1 MAFPDVIVECAFDND
16 INEVQYAQGGYSDIT
31 QFVKSI
37 NGTLRG
43 RQYELDT
50 VETGSLS
57 ITLDNADGRFTP
69 GKVDSPYYP
78 NVKPARRLRI
88 RGRNLQRSQ
97 IATAGSTLRS
107 TVGFQRDTNYASN
120 YPTGPVLVESRVDGV
135 SPLRTVTHT
144 NEIQDP
150 RTTSTALWAG
160 TLTKSL
166 PGDGWLRLTTPDAAV
181 RYIYASPS
189 PLGRFPVTAGDKVA
203 LRMKVRGHA
212 TRDLYVKLAVAGYDS
227 ANAGLSP
234 YPTGGYVLIPAT
246 QEVTVTLMGTMSTA
260 GTVGTLPLIYLY
272 GTTPGGVPVAG
283 DYVDV
288 TEWYYEHGTNAPT
301 DIDVNDLFFAGD
313 DEEHLNVDGTAT
325 DYRWKGTANASGSEQ
340 TSHPVGAG
348 THHIEVTVPSGTPA
362 GGHGLVQWNVPLEQG
377 RLLHHVVRVRR
388 VSGTEPTGSAG
399 VTVRYFDADDNLIG
413 PTAPGNGYSLPTSSS
428 YFDMRGY
435 GGHTPPPTAAYALM
449 DFHVS
454 PTAAYTSDVVY
465 AFDAIQTES
474 AENHAPNPTGRWDAK
489 DWYVTGA
496 AGTVPTNGTLEI
508 IFTAAA
514 DGGDSELYTW
524 LAGMIPG
531 ETYTAYLQLYHTN
544 TSTGGTPTTS
554 LQVTADDGQTATVV
568 GGKAVYEAGVYT
580 FTATRSNMK
589 LAIQPEGGGMFPAG
603 HYVKVKL
610 VNVKLGDT
618 SPGAYVETDYGTWE
632 HPKPIFEGWIESWPL
647 RVTGQAPE
655 MTVVANDRLKRI
667 GQIKLDSTWREAVFD
682 DAMEL
687 IIPFDDDPVDAR
699 GRVAQIGTW
708 ASTDQIIDI
717 PLLATVGDLG
727 AAGYT
732 LGVDGPATPT
742 AIDFNAVSGTQGYFV
757 QMDYSKDYTPPAA
770 PPPPPPSP
778 TPPPP
783 AQTYTYVTYTK
794 TYYSTWSRTFDGSGA
809 TTWDD
814 SDYCY
819 QGYYDGNRGLTRS
832 LVGFNYNAI
841 KSDLA
846 GATIKSCKFTARNE
860 HWYYNAGGTAYL
872 GTHTYSSKPSSWST
886 SSVAENRLHTSW
898 GKGATK
904 TVELGVTIG
913 NEFKAGTTKGV
924 AFGPPPYGLSYYG
937 YFRGAKLSYRPYLTI
952 TYVKKVAT

>member
-16 INEVQYAQGGYSDIT
+16 INEVQYAQGGYTDIT

-88 RGRNLQRSQ
+88 RGKNLQRSQ

-107 TVGFQRDTNYASN
+107 TEGFTRSTIYPSI
-120 YPTGPVLVESRVDGV
+120 YPTDPVLVESRVSGV
-135 SPLRTVTHT
+135 SPLRTVVHL
-144 NEIQDP
+144 NRIYDP
-150 RTTSTALWAG
+150 HTTSLTRWVVG
-160 TLTKSL
+160 SGITKTLT
-166 PGDGWLRLTTPDAAV
+166 GDGWMRMTTTGGSS
-181 RYIYASPS
+181 YTYAST
-189 PLGRFPVTAGDKVA
+189 PVTFHATNNGDNVA
-203 LRMKVRGHA
+203 LRVRVRGHA
-212 TRDLYVKLAVAGYDS
+212 TKNLAAYLAVYGYDS
-227 ANAGLSP
+227 AGANVGSVAISQWV
-234 YPTGGYVLIPAT
+234 TIPAGT
-246 QEVTVTLMGTMSTA
+246 ETILTLT
-260 GTVGTLPLIYLY
+260 GTVANASIVKTLPLIYIRNGDVDLL
-272 GTTPGGVPVAG
+272 ANG
-283 DYVDV
+283 DYIDHTDWFYETGPLAPMDIATNDV
-288 TEWYYEHGTNAPT
+288 MFT
-301 DIDVNDLFFAGD
+301 GD
-313 DEEHLNVDGTAT
+313 DAEHLSSDGTGI
-325 DYRWKGTANASGSEQ
+325 DYRWQGTVNDSPSEM

-362 GGHGLVQWNVPLEQG
+362 GAHGLVQWNVPLEQG
-377 RLLHHVVRVRR
+377 RLLYHSVQVRR
-388 VSGTEPTGSAG
+388 VSGTEPAG
-399 VTVRYFDADDNLIG
+399 TAGTIVRYYDADDNLVSG
-413 PTAPGNGYSLPTSSS
+413 TGNPGNGFTLPTSTS
-428 YFDMRGY
+428 YAVWRGY

-449 DFHVS
+449 DVHVS

-465 AFDAIQTES
+465 AIDAIQTES
-474 AENHAPNPTGRWDAK
+474 GDNHAPNPMGRWDAK

-496 AGTVPTNGTLEI
+496 AGTLPTNGTTEV
-508 IFTAAA
+508 IFEAAA

-524 LAGMIPG
+524 LGGLIPG
-531 ETYTAYLQLYHTN
+531 ETYTGYLQLYHTN
-544 TSTGGTPTTS
+544 TSAGGTPTTN
-554 LQVTADDGQTATVV
+554 LQVTTDDGETATVI

-580 FTATRSNMK
+580 FTAMHTAMK

-603 HYVKVKL
+603 HYVKAKY
-610 VNVKLGDT
+610 VNVVLGDT
-618 SPGAYVETDYGTWE
+618 SPGLFNEAFPVTWE
-632 HPKPIFEGWIESWPL
+632 HPKPIFEGWVESWPL

-667 GQIKLDSTWREAVFD
+667 GQIVLDSTWREAVFD

-687 IIPFDDDPVDAR
+687 IIPFDDDPVDAS

-717 PLLATVGDLG
+717 PLLTTTGDL
-727 AAGYT
+727 ATASYT

-742 AIDFNAVSGTQGYFV
+742 AIDFNAVSDHQGYFV

-783 AQTYTYVTYTK
+783 TQTYTYVTYTK
-794 TYYSTWSRTFDGSGA
+794 TYYATWSRSYDGDGG

-814 SDYCY
+814 SAYCY

-841 KSDLA
+841 KADLV

-872 GTHTYSSKPSSWST
+872 GTHTYSSKPSTWST
-886 SSVAENRLHTSW
+886 GSVAENRLHTSW
-898 GKGATK
+898 GLGATK

-937 YFRGAKLSYRPYLTI
+937 YFRGATQSGKPYLTI